1 MFVKV
6 EDCDG
11 DDMTCEEYYSIGR
24 PSFGVPTTEREI
36 SSDKTVVS
44 NSKVIVTDLL
54 GRILYRGSAE
64 EFFQDRFSFSS
75 SPLMLL
81 YLDEYERVI
90 KKSIINIKND

>member
-24 PSFGVPTTEREI
+24 PASGVPTTERDI
-36 SSDKTVVS
+36 SSDRTVVS

-64 EFFQDRFSFSS
+64 QFFEDRFLFSS
-75 SPLMLL
+75 SPLILL
-81 YLDEYERVI
+81 YLDESERVI
-90 KKSIINIKND
+90 KKTMINIKND